1 MEDSKEVKRLY
12 SIDVFR
18 IICALMVFLFHS
30 RIHIN
35 VNYGIL
41 NTFIGT
47 GHIFM
52 VAFFMLSGFSLFY
65 VDSQRGKFNEN
76 SEYKNIG
83 NFLRKR
89 ILNLYPLY
97 IFLYLLYILKQFIK
111 VHVLNQ
117 TIDGHLGILDNIIA
131 SPVEL
136 SLLQSVLI
144 GSFSLLHNG
153 GTWFISCIFICYIF
167 YPYIVQIVNSN
178 SCKNNIW
185 LAIFLYCIAS
195 YAFLPVYKFH
205 FSSIYANPLLRFVE
219 FSIGI
224 VIGKFFVEN
233 CYKEIKKNFWL
244 IVLSCYILLCFVI
257 TFGVHY
263 IFGAVE
269 MYNFVAIPCFGCIL
283 YLSGRL
289 ECKYGINHLKKIISV
304 LSENT
309 YAFFLAQF
317 FAWEPAKCLMTHTT
331 FFDSYGNIKKIVIST
346 VWTCLVTVVLHYCI
360 EKPCKKLTKKF
371 L

>member
-178 SCKNNIW
+178 SCKYNI
-185 LAIFLYCIAS
+185 
-195 YAFLPVYKFH
+195 
-205 FSSIYANPLLRFVE
+205 
-219 FSIGI
+219 
-224 VIGKFFVEN
+224 
-233 CYKEIKKNFWL
+233 
-244 IVLSCYILLCFVI
+244 
-257 TFGVHY
+257 
-263 IFGAVE
+263 
-269 MYNFVAIPCFGCIL
+269 
-283 YLSGRL
+283 
-289 ECKYGINHLKKIISV
+289 
-304 LSENT
+304 
-309 YAFFLAQF
+309 
-317 FAWEPAKCLMTHTT
+317 
-331 FFDSYGNIKKIVIST
+331 
-346 VWTCLVTVVLHYCI
+346 
-360 EKPCKKLTKKF
+360 
-371 L
+371 

>member
-1 MEDSKEVKRLY
+1 MENSKVKRLY

-18 IICALMVFLFHS
+18 IVCALMVFLFHS

-35 VNYGIL
+35 VNYGIF
-41 NTFIGT
+41 NNFVGT

-76 SEYKNIG
+76 SEYKNAG
-83 NFLRKR
+83 KFLKKR

-97 IFLYLLYILKQFIK
+97 IFLYVLYILEQFIK

-117 TIDGHLGILDNIIA
+117 SIEGHIGILDNIIA
-131 SPVEL
+131 APIEL
-136 SLLQSVLI
+136 SMLQSVLI

-167 YPYIVQIVNSN
+167 YPYIVEIVNSN
-178 SCKNNIW
+178 SFKYNV
-185 LAIFLYCIAS
+185 LLVVFLYCISS

-205 FSSIYANPLLRFVE
+205 FSSIYANPILRFVE
-219 FSIGI
+219 FSVGVI
-224 VIGKFFVEN
+224 IGKFFVEN
-233 CYKEIKKNFWL
+233 YQKEIKKTFWIL
-244 IVLSCYILLCFVI
+244 VLFCYILLCLII

-263 IFGAVE
+263 ISGAVE
-269 MYNFVAIPCFGCIL
+269 MYNFAAIPCFGCIL
-283 YLSGRL
+283 YLSGRI
-289 ECKYGINHLKKIISV
+289 ESKYEVKHFQKVISV

-317 FAWEPAKCLMTHTT
+317 FAWEPARYLMNHTN
-331 FFDSYGNIKKIVIST
+331 FFESHGSIKKLLIST
-346 VWTCLVTVVLHYCI
+346 VWTCFVTVVLHYAI
-360 EKPCKKLTKKF
+360 EKPFKKLTKKF
-371 L
+371 I